1 MGERMNDMTK
11 VNATAATLSDDPSAW
26 APPEAPVD
34 MPRQV
39 LETTG
44 LRFDLAAL
52 LRVLMPRQRT

>member
-1 MGERMNDMTK
+1 MNDMTK
-11 VNATAATLSDDPSAW
+11 VNVTTATLSDDPAAW

-39 LETTG
+39 LETGG

-52 LRVLMPRQRT
+52 LRVIMPRQRT

>member
-1 MGERMNDMTK
+1 MNDMTK